1 MQDVE
6 NILSLLRGIT
16 LWIEWNDLVFNN
28 ERWNVGKIHKII
40 WDALLDYGR
49 VVWNTCMRLIKKTLF
64 GRKKTSQEF
73 NKSWDRHQV
82 ICVKVGSFV
91 RWCYDGP
98 RRGFIK

>member
-49 VVWNTCMRLIKKTLF
+49 VV
-64 GRKKTSQEF
+64 
-73 NKSWDRHQV
+73 
-82 ICVKVGSFV
+82 
-91 RWCYDGP
+91 
-98 RRGFIK
+98 